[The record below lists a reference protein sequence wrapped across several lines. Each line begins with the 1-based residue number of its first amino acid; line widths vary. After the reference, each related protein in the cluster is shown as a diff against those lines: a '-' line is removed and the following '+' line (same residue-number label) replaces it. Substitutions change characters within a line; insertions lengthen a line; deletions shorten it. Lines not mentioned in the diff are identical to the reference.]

1 MEIRMEMLQE
11 QSLLII
17 GAGPG
22 GSALL
27 DIFSRER
34 GVKVLGV
41 VDSNEAA
48 MGVGMARAMQ
58 IPVYSD
64 VPSAFEQ
71 CGTTDCI
78 VFNMTRNDDLSD
90 MAARYVGTG
99 KVIGG
104 DEAKFF
110 WRIILQLQTLKN
122 ELLENQTRMQAVLH
136 NVQDGIISITP
147 GGLIEDVNPAIATI
161 FGLTSAELIDKPI
174 GLLMPEL
181 ERDIAML
188 ETSTLHDVCGRYREL
203 GGIHQNGKELPLET
217 NLAEMDLHG
226 SKHYVCVVRD
236 ISERKLA
243 EKKLTHLALYDQL
256 TGLPNR
262 TLFRESL
269 AYSLSQARR
278 SKAVMALLFIDLDG
292 FKKVNDTLGHDAGD
306 QLLKEVAKILKSVIR
321 ESDMAARIG
330 GDEFTVILNSVQ
342 DRKQAVHIAEQII
355 NTVKLPMW
363 ISGNQVKVSA
373 SIGIA
378 LYDEHAHNI
387 EDLIKAADAAMYLA
401 KSGGKDGYRICS

>member
-203 GGIHQNGKELPLET
+203 GGIHQNGKEQTLRLC
-217 NLAEMDLHG
+217 G
-226 SKHYVCVVRD
+226 SGYF
-236 ISERKLA
+236 
-243 EKKLTHLALYDQL
+243 
-256 TGLPNR
+256 G
-262 TLFRESL
+262 
-269 AYSLSQARR
+269 
-278 SKAVMALLFIDLDG
+278 
-292 FKKVNDTLGHDAGD
+292 
-306 QLLKEVAKILKSVIR
+306 AK
-321 ESDMAARIG
+321 
-330 GDEFTVILNSVQ
+330 T
-342 DRKQAVHIAEQII
+342 
-355 NTVKLPMW
+355 
-363 ISGNQVKVSA
+363 
-373 SIGIA
+373 
-378 LYDEHAHNI
+378 
-387 EDLIKAADAAMYLA
+387 
-401 KSGGKDGYRICS
+401 GGKKADPFGTL

>member
-1 MEIRMEMLQE
+1 
-11 QSLLII
+11 
-17 GAGPG
+17 
-22 GSALL
+22 
-27 DIFSRER
+27 
-34 GVKVLGV
+34 
-41 VDSNEAA
+41 
-48 MGVGMARAMQ
+48 
-58 IPVYSD
+58 
-64 VPSAFEQ
+64 
-71 CGTTDCI
+71 
-78 VFNMTRNDDLSD
+78 
-90 MAARYVGTG
+90 
-99 KVIGG
+99 
-104 DEAKFF
+104 
-110 WRIILQLQTLKN
+110 
-122 ELLENQTRMQAVLH
+122 
-136 NVQDGIISITP
+136 
-147 GGLIEDVNPAIATI
+147 
-161 FGLTSAELIDKPI
+161 
-174 GLLMPEL
+174 
-181 ERDIAML
+181 
-188 ETSTLHDVCGRYREL
+188 VCGRYREL